1 MHDEVFLIR
10 LRLTH
15 LSFEGRAVSTSR
27 GFDFLPGL
35 IFRKETFTMKSDVED
50 FSAASAGT
58 EKDEP
63 FDSWSPG
70 SSLKQNA
77 SGNEVMESPVN
88 NDNNDI
94 SYQEMASRHG
104 VNRTWL
110 QTKQDLW
117 IVLPICLLYLLAFL
131 DRVNI
136 SNANAY
142 GMGKD
147 IHLVGNQYNVAL
159 AVFFVP
165 YVVFEIPAN
174 WLLKK
179 FTPHV
184 FLSICLICFGAVS
197 IGQGFVRNYHE
208 LIVTRVLLGFLET
221 SMFPSCFYLLGSW
234 YTRAE
239 AQKRYSF
246 FFCSTSLAG
255 AFGGLIAY
263 GCNNF
268 DLYHGIHGWQ
278 WIFIL
283 EGAIT
288 CFCGICLFFLIAD
301 FPEQAKFLK
310 PNELAYIK
318 EKLAI
323 DQGNSHF
330 DRKITVRDILRVF
343 KDWKVMIVAFMYFGQ
358 IIGAYGYAYFSV
370 SIIKTFGLSP
380 VQVQVYSIYPW
391 VCTFG
396 FSMILALV
404 SDFVRH
410 RYGFTLLSGIIAIV
424 GYGLLLGTDATEA
437 NKHIRY
443 AACFLIASGLYTG
456 LPIIICWVNMNFS
469 GHVRRMTVSAFQVG
483 FGNIGGIISPFVYR
497 DQDAPG
503 YRMGLWVSLAGLL
516 FSMGNCLVYLLG
528 VIKVN
533 KDRSKE
539 HGQEK
544 WLVDDEEL
552 EGDLKPSFKYM
563 Y

>member
-1 MHDEVFLIR
+1 
-10 LRLTH
+10 
-15 LSFEGRAVSTSR
+15 
-27 GFDFLPGL
+27 
-35 IFRKETFTMKSDVED
+35 MKSDVED
-50 FSAASAGT
+50 ASGASAVT
-58 EKDEP
+58 EKDKP
-63 FDSWSPG
+63 VNAWSPG
-70 SSLKQNA
+70 SSMKDA
-77 SGNEVMESPVN
+77 SRNEVFKSSVILEN
-88 NDNNDI
+88 NNI
-94 SYQEMASRHG
+94 SYEEMASRHG

-110 QTKQDLW
+110 QIKQDLW

-165 YVVFEIPAN
+165 YIVFEVPAN

-184 FLSICLICFGAVS
+184 FLSICLICFGGVS

-208 LIVTRVLLGFLET
+208 LIVTRVLLGALET
-221 SMFPSCFYLLGSW
+221 AMFPSCFYLLGSW

-263 GCNNF
+263 GCNRF
-268 DLYHGIHGWQ
+268 DMYHGIHGWQ

-288 CFCGICLFFLIAD
+288 AFCGLCLFFLIAD

-310 PNELAYIK
+310 PNELAYIT

-323 DQGNSHF
+323 DQGASHF
-330 DRKITVRDILRVF
+330 DRKIGVMDILRVF
-343 KDWKVMIVAFMYFGQ
+343 KDWKVMIVALMYFGQ

-380 VQVQVYSIYPW
+380 VQVQ
-391 VCTFG
+391 
-396 FSMILALV
+396 
-404 SDFVRH
+404 
-410 RYGFTLLSGIIAIV
+410 
-424 GYGLLLGTDATEA
+424 A

-443 AACFLIASGLYTG
+443 AACFLVASGLYTG
-456 LPIIICWVNMNFS
+456 MPLIICWVNMNFS
-469 GHVRRMTVSAFQVG
+469 GHVRKMTVSAFQVG

-497 DQDAPG
+497 NQDAPG
-503 YRMGLWVSLAGLL
+503 YRLGLWVSLAGLL
-516 FSMGNCLVYLLG
+516 FSLGNCVVYVLG
-528 VIKVN
+528 LIKIN
-533 KDRSKE
+533 RDRSRNR
-539 HGQEK
+539 GQDK
-544 WLVDDEEL
+544 WLVEDEEL
-552 EGDLKPSFKYM
+552 EGDLRPSFKYM